1 MPNSSHKRSITTR
14 TLAYC
19 AVLAAISIV
28 LARWLSYSPFGSV
41 RWSLDK
47 FPLFLAGMLFGPL
60 AGGMTGLVADAT
72 GSMMQY
78 GFNPIL
84 CPPAILYGVLGG
96 LLRFWLVKKPVLP
109 RLIASYLLP
118 VALGSWLYQSAA
130 LAYCFNPN
138 TIFASFVANLGS
150 RGVQFAVTATLEIA
164 IISLLLSTKMFER
177 LGVWPPQKKTKA

>member
-1 MPNSSHKRSITTR
+1 MSNPNRIPTR

-19 AVLAAISIV
+19 ALLAAISIV
-28 LARWLSYSPFGSV
+28 LARWLSYSPYGSV

-47 FPLFLAGMLFGPL
+47 FPLFLAGLLFGPL

-96 LLRFWLVKKPVLP
+96 LFRFW
-109 RLIASYLLP
+109 IAGKHSIPKLAAIYFLP
-118 VALGSWLYQSAA
+118 VILGSWLYQSAA

-138 TIFASFVANLGS
+138 TFMASFVTNLGS
-150 RGVQFAVTATLEIA
+150 RAVQFAVIAPAEIA
-164 IISLLLSTKMFER
+164 ILALLLGTKMFDR
-177 LGVWPPQKKTKA
+177 LGVWPPKKRK